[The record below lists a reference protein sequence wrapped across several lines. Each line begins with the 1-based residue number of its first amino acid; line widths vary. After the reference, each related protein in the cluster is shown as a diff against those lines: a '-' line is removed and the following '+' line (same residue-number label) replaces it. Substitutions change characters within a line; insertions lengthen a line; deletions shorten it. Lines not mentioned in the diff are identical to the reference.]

1 MVKINVRRCVAADFQ
16 VSGVDG
22 SELCIAILPENLPC
36 SRYSGTE
43 SNPLLNICVCVNVFA
58 ALVFAESFS
67 EFLSSAR
74 SDAFAIPDTAGTV
87 TDVPVIGSVIVMS
100 PLPVRAVDHPW
111 TTLRQRVNALASWF
125 AKDDVLAVSDVI
137 IPYFAPEKQLLC
149 FSSGSVECH
158 YLLI

>member
-1 MVKINVRRCVAADFQ
+1 MYGVVSLLISRFPASMAVNCVLLFFLRICPAA
-16 VSGVDG
+16 VIVA
-22 SELCIAILPENLPC
+22 LKV
-36 SRYSGTE
+36 T
-43 SNPLLNICVCVNVFA
+43 PLLNICVCVNVFA

-100 PLPVRAVDHPW
+100 PLPVRAVDHPC

-137 IPYFAPEKQLLC
+137 IPYFAPEKAVVMFLVRV
-149 FSSGSVECH
+149 S
-158 YLLI
+158 